1 MGDTQRS
8 QTISTENQG
17 IAEQTACES
26 GNGSKSPEK
35 NGPPVLVRESSL
47 VRIAAL
53 AQKNPEMVFTSLVH
67 RIDLSLLKKS
77 FKQVRKSDA
86 AGVDKITAKQY
97 AKNLDENIY
106 NLHQRLR
113 SGRYVA
119 APVKRIWIDKE
130 DGKKRP
136 IGITVLEDKIVQ
148 KAVATIMNVI
158 YDVNFHDFSHAYR
171 KGHSQHMALHELR
184 ENCVSLDIGWIVS
197 ADITGLFDNIKHGYL
212 RELIK
217 KRINDGGIL
226 RLIGKWLNAGVME
239 DGSLAFPGKGTPQ
252 GGVISPVL
260 SNVFLHHV
268 LDDWFVKEVKPRM
281 KGRCFII
288 RFADD
293 FIIGC
298 EHENDAQ
305 RMMEVLPKR
314 FNRFGLTL
322 QSEKT
327 RLIPFRKPNSKG
339 DGKGNGTFD
348 FLGLTFYWSRSRRGY
363 WVIKKKTAR
372 KRLRRFM
379 RMLWQWCKENRHDP
393 MEEQH
398 DILCSK
404 LRGFYQYYGVRGNY
418 KGLEVVFEYAEKA
431 WRRWLSRRSHKG
443 TVLFD
448 ELREKYPLPLPRIVH
463 NI

>member
-1 MGDTQRS
+1 
-8 QTISTENQG
+8 
-17 IAEQTACES
+17 
-26 GNGSKSPEK
+26 
-35 NGPPVLVRESSL
+35 
-47 VRIAAL
+47 
-53 AQKNPEMVFTSLVH
+53 
-67 RIDLSLLKKS
+67 
-77 FKQVRKSDA
+77 
-86 AGVDKITAKQY
+86 
-97 AKNLDENIY
+97 
-106 NLHQRLR
+106 
-113 SGRYVA
+113 
-119 APVKRIWIDKE
+119 
-130 DGKKRP
+130 
-136 IGITVLEDKIVQ
+136 
-148 KAVATIMNVI
+148 
-158 YDVNFHDFSHAYR
+158 
-171 KGHSQHMALHELR
+171 
-184 ENCVSLDIGWIVS
+184 
-197 ADITGLFDNIKHGYL
+197 
-212 RELIK
+212 
-217 KRINDGGIL
+217 
-226 RLIGKWLNAGVME
+226 LIGKWLNAGVME
-239 DGSLAFPGKGTPQ
+239 DGSLTFPGKGTPQ

-314 FNRFGLTL
+314 FNRFSLTL

-372 KRLRRFM
+372 KRLRRFI

-398 DILCSK
+398 DVLCSK

-418 KGLEVVFEYAEKA
+418 KALEVVFEYAEKA